1 MKRFISLLLSGALL
15 LALCSACQPRAEKPD
30 PSGSPASQPAALDV
44 VDAVFLSCGFEGRPV
59 DVEYLTMEEGGD
71 GFLAAYLE
79 NAYGLTEDQWEDA
92 AVIRATGASAFELA
106 VLRLE
111 DENAAVR
118 AATVLMSY
126 ISNRQGDFAGYAP
139 AEADMVAKGGINQAG
154 PYASLFICP
163 DTDSADAAFKKA
175 VSAKALPASTSR
187 PEDAVTDVK
196 ELCDRMVAL
205 TAVDGLKLERLDDSD
220 SEALSAY
227 VSDAYGLSRKQW
239 TECAIAR
246 GTGDSAF
253 EVAVIRAAGLD
264 VAWEMRNALN
274 NYLDGREEEFAGS
287 AGQKELLHQALSAV
301 VSDTYVV
308 LLACPDA
315 EQILRDF
322 ADGAGFEGYTYSIRH
337 PLWGDEDPEHPGRTA
352 FIQPNEDDMSLYDT
366 SAILAAWEKDD
377 PSGLSSYDRDV
388 YDAAKKVLDKILEQ
402 DMSDLEKE
410 TAIYRWVVNNV
421 WYDWTHQD
429 AMKETPRESFTP
441 YGGLVNHKALCL
453 GYATTFQLLCDLAG
467 VECITVVGAAFGS
480 LEDHGWNMV
489 RLDGNWYCLDVT
501 WDSNY
506 RESGVSSGR
515 EEDWDYFNV
524 TSDDMADSDHQW
536 DYANT
541 PEAVTEGNGRG

>member
-92 AVIRATGASAFELA
+92 AIIRATGASAFELA

-253 EVAVIRAAGLD
+253 EVAVICAAGLD
-264 VAWEMRNALN
+264 EAWEMSNALN
-274 NYLDGREEEFAGS
+274 DYLDGREKEFADS
-287 AGQKELLHQALSAV
+287 AGQTELLHQALSAV

-308 LLACPDA
+308 LLACSDA
-315 EQILRDF
+315 ERTLSDF
-322 ADGAGFEGYTYSIRH
+322 ADEAGLDGYAFSARH
-337 PLWGDEDPEHPGRTA
+337 PIWGSEDPEHPGRTA

>member
-154 PYASLFICP
+154 HYASLFICP

-227 VSDAYGLSRKQW
+227 VADAYGLGRKQW

-246 GTGDSAF
+246 GAGDSAF
-253 EVAVIRAAGLD
+253 EVAVIRAVGLD

-467 VECITVVGAAFGS
+467 VECITVPGAAFES
-480 LEDHGWNMV
+480 REDHGWNMV
-489 RLDGNWYCLDVT
+489 RLDGEWYCVDAT
-501 WDSNY
+501 WDANV
-506 RESGVSSGR
+506 RERGGR
-515 EEDWDYFNV
+515 GRPEDWDFFNV
-524 TSDDMADSDHQW
+524 TSDDMAASDHQW

-541 PEAVTEGNGRG
+541 PEATAADGGRG